1 MLAILPH
8 IEYLLRR
15 NDCVILPGFGAF
27 VVHYTPAVVSQTGVL
42 MPPSRS
48 VGFNPLLNIND
59 GLLANSIMRRSKVSY
74 DRAIRTIADNVKELR
89 ELLDAQ
95 SRVQFGRLG
104 SFYTNE
110 ENTVCFEPNVA
121 NCASF
126 SDFYGFGNLKLRT
139 LEELNNAQAET
150 TRKADVVYLP
160 ISRSIFKFAAMI
172 AVAIILTITLS
183 TPVVMDQSV
192 DYAGMRTEIKQK
204 PQETFVPQV
213 KVEEKVEQPVAVAKD
228 EAKEEISEPKDMYYV
243 VVATLRTLDQ
253 AKQFVE
259 ESQMQGLQILDNK
272 RSVYRVYVA
281 SGESYKDVYDSTY
294 SKLKETNPDIWIYK
308 YTN

>member
-1 MLAILPH
+1 MLTILPH

-27 VVHYTPAVVSQTGVL
+27 VVHYTPAVFSQTGVL

-95 SRVQFGRLG
+95 SRVSFGRLG

-110 ENTVCFEPNVA
+110 ENTVCFEPNIG

-139 LEELNNAQAET
+139 LEELNNAQAEENH
-150 TRKADVVYLP
+150 KADVVYLP

-172 AVAIILTITLS
+172 AVAIVLTITLS

-192 DYAGMRTEIKQK
+192 DYAGMRTEIKAKQ
-204 PQETFVPQV
+204 QETFVPQV
-213 KVEEKVEQPVAVAKD
+213 QVEKKVEPVAVV
-228 EAKEEISEPKDMYYV
+228 KEEVKEVIPEPKDMYYV

-259 ESQMQGLQILDNK
+259 ESSMQGLQILDNK

-281 SGESYKDVYDSTY
+281 SGESYKEVYDSAY